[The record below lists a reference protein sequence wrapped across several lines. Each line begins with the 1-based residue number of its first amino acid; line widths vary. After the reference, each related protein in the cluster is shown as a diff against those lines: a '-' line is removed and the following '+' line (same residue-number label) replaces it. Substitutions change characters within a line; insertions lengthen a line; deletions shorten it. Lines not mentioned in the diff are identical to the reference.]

1 MGGARAPLLIVFH
14 EESFMEQEIQGIHN
28 GISVREQQQK
38 DAAKKRKLVEK
49 EQKQPQNRP
58 VRSREELISYLR
70 KVLNITSSLNRRLQ
84 FSINRELGE
93 VVVKVIDSETDK
105 VIREVPPEELQRLH
119 IRMREIIG
127 LLFDQEI

>member
-1 MGGARAPLLIVFH
+1 MGGASAPLLIGFH
-14 EESFMEQEIQGIHN
+14 EENFMELEIQGIHN
-28 GISVREQQQK
+28 EISVREQQQK
-38 DAAKKRKLVEK
+38 DAAKKRKIVKK

-105 VIREVPPEELQRLH
+105 VIREVPPEELQQLH

>member
-1 MGGARAPLLIVFH
+1 
-14 EESFMEQEIQGIHN
+14 MELEIQGIHN
-28 GISVREQQQK
+28 ENPVREQQQK
-38 DAAKKRKLVEK
+38 DSAKERKVVEK

-58 VRSREELISYLR
+58 VRSREELILYLR
-70 KVLNITSSLNRRLQ
+70 KVLNITSSLNRKLQ

-105 VIREVPPEELQRLH
+105 VIREVPPKELQQLH
-119 IRMREIIG
+119 IRMREVIG